1 MAPSATDGRFLPAKS
16 LAMASRSESFAAPS
30 VEHERRADGSHLL
43 RSTTRLGAFPASIG
57 SMLAWWAAER
67 PGRTFLAERDGDG
80 WRTATYAE
88 MFEAVRRI
96 ASGLLAMGLTRAT
109 PVAILSENSLAHASL
124 SLAALYAGIPVA
136 PISPAYSTQ
145 YGDLRRL
152 RFVLDALHPRMVFAD
167 DADRYRDALDAVDPA
182 ATIVSDR
189 GIVGRTGALT
199 LSDLLAT
206 GIAPDL
212 DEQHHAVAS
221 DDVAKILF
229 TSGSTGEPKGV
240 VNTHR
245 MLCSNQQSL
254 AQLWPFLTA
263 HDLVLVDW
271 LPWHHTFGGN
281 HNFNM
286 VLAHGGTLYIDD
298 GKPLPG
304 RFERSVLA
312 LEEHPPTVYFN
323 VPRGHRL
330 LVDALTAHPPFATQ
344 FFSQLRLIGNAAA
357 ALPHPTWNALREL
370 ARQYGSGD
378 VAVTGSWG
386 LTETAPMAT
395 AVHYALR
402 DPADIGLPGPG
413 TELLFVPFE
422 NKLEIRVRGPL
433 VTPGYWRR
441 DDLTAAA
448 FDDEGFYRTGDA
460 VRFADPADPAQGL
473 RFDGRIAENFKLG
486 SGSWV
491 DAGAVRLAVLAE
503 TGALVDEVVVAG
515 ETRDEIG
522 LLLFVG
528 SRARSEFDDD
538 DALRAA
544 VATLV
549 ARYNAAA
556 GGSSQRAAC
565 ALLAFDQLSPADGEI
580 TDKGSVNQ
588 RRVLDRRAAEIERM
602 FADPPPE
609 DAIVMRQRSPAPGAV
624 PPPERTRRRS

>member
-1 MAPSATDGRFLPAKS
+1 
-16 LAMASRSESFAAPS
+16 MASAPEFFAAPS
-30 VEHERRADGSHLL
+30 VEHERRADGSQLL
-43 RSTTRLGAFPASIG
+43 RSTTSLGAFPASIG
-57 SMLAWWAAER
+57 ALLARWAGER
-67 PGRTFLAERDGDG
+67 PDRPFLVERDGEG
-80 WRTATYAE
+80 WRAATYAQ

-96 ASGLLAMGLTRAT
+96 ASGLLGMGLSRTT
-109 PVAILSENSLAHASL
+109 PIAILSENSLAHASL

-152 RFVLDALHPRMVFAD
+152 RFVLEALQPRLVFAE
-167 DADRYRDALDAVDPA
+167 DADRYRDAFDAVDPA
-182 ATIVSDR
+182 VTIVSER
-189 GIVGRTGALT
+189 GAVSRPRAVT

-206 GIAPDL
+206 GIAPEL
-212 DEQHHAVAS
+212 DAVHATVAPG
-221 DDVAKILF
+221 DVAKILF

-240 VNTHR
+240 INTHR

-254 AQLWPFLTA
+254 AQLWPFLDA

-286 VLAHGGTLYIDD
+286 ALYHGGTLYIDD

-304 RFERSVLA
+304 RFERSIAA
-312 LEEHPPTVYFN
+312 LDEHPPTVYFN

-330 LVDALTAHPPFATQ
+330 LVDVLSAHASFATR
-344 FFSQLRLIGNAAA
+344 FFSRLRLIGNAAA
-357 ALPHPTWNALREL
+357 ALPHPTWTALREL
-370 ARQYGSGD
+370 ARRYGSGE

-395 AVHYALR
+395 AVHYPLR

-413 TELLFVPFE
+413 TELLFVPSE
-422 NKLEIRVRGPL
+422 HKLEIRVRGPL

-441 DDLTAAA
+441 DDLSASA
-448 FDDEGFYRTGDA
+448 FDADGFFKTGDA
-460 VRFADPADPAQGL
+460 VRFADPSDPAQGL
-473 RFDGRIAENFKLG
+473 RFDGRIAENFKLS
-486 SGSWV
+486 SGTWV

-503 TGALVDEVVVAG
+503 ASSLVDDVVVAG
-515 ETRDEIG
+515 ENLDEIG

-528 SRARSEFDDD
+528 SRARGEFDGD

-544 VATLV
+544 VAALLE
-549 ARYNAAA
+549 RYNAAA
-556 GGSSQRAAC
+556 GGSSQHAAR
-565 ALLAFDQLSPADGEI
+565 ALLAFDQLSAADGEI

-588 RRVLDRRAAEIERM
+588 RRVLARRADAVERLFAEPT
-602 FADPPPE
+602 APDT
-609 DAIVMRQRSPAPGAV
+609 IVMPAPVPAPGAA
-624 PPPERTRRRS
+624 R

>member
-1 MAPSATDGRFLPAKS
+1 
-16 LAMASRSESFAAPS
+16 MASPPEFFAAPS
-30 VEHERRADGSHLL
+30 VEHERRADGSQLL

-57 SMLAWWAAER
+57 AMLARWAAER
-67 PGRTFLAERDGDG
+67 PDRTFLAERDGDG
-80 WRTATYAE
+80 WRTATYGE

-96 ASGLLAMGLTRAT
+96 ASGLLEMGLTRAT
-109 PVAILSENSLAHASL
+109 PIAILSENSLAHASL

-136 PISPAYSTQ
+136 PISPAYSIQ
-145 YGDLRRL
+145 YDDLRRL
-152 RFVLDALHPRMVFAD
+152 RFVLDALQPRLVFVE
-167 DADRYRDALDAVDPA
+167 DADRYRDALGAVDA
-182 ATIVSDR
+182 SATIVSER
-189 GIVGRTGALT
+189 GVVERTGARA

-212 DEQHHAVAS
+212 DAQHHTVEP
-221 DDVAKILF
+221 DDVAKVLF

-254 AQLWPFLTA
+254 AQLWPFLAA

-304 RFERSVLA
+304 RFERSVAA
-312 LEEHPPTVYFN
+312 LDEHPPTVYFN

-330 LVDALTAHPPFATQ
+330 LVEALTAHPPFAAQ
-344 FFSQLRLIGNAAA
+344 FFSRLRLIGNAAA

-370 ARQYGSGD
+370 AQRYGSGD
-378 VAVTGSWG
+378 VAVTGEWG
-386 LTETAPMAT
+386 LTETSPMAT
-395 AVHYALR
+395 AVHYPLR

-422 NKLEIRVRGPL
+422 HKLEIRVRGPL
-433 VTPGYWRR
+433 VMPGYWRR
-441 DDLTAAA
+441 EDLTAAA
-448 FDDEGFYRTGDA
+448 FDDDGFYRTGDA
-460 VRFADPADPAQGL
+460 VRFADPSDPSQGL
-473 RFDGRIAENFKLG
+473 RFDGRIAENFKLSTG
-486 SGSWV
+486 TWV
-491 DAGAVRLAVLAE
+491 DAGAIRLAVLAE
-503 TGALVDEVVVAG
+503 TGSLVDEVVVAG

-522 LLLFVG
+522 LLLLVG
-528 SRARSEFDDD
+528 SRARTEFDDD

-544 VATLV
+544 VATLL
-549 ARYNAAA
+549 ARYNAAV
-556 GGSSQRAAC
+556 GGSSHHVAR

-588 RRVLDRRAAEIERM
+588 RRVLTRRAGEVERM
-602 FADPPPE
+602 FAEPPPA
-609 DAIVMRQRSPAPGAV
+609 DAIVMPQPAPAPAAAPSPA
-624 PPPERTRRRS
+624 RTPRRN

>member
-1 MAPSATDGRFLPAKS
+1 MEATATDGRSLPAKTFP
-16 LAMASRSESFAAPS
+16 MASSAEFFGVPS
-30 VEHERRADGSHLL
+30 VEHRRRPDGSQLL
-43 RSTTRLGAFPASIG
+43 RSTTPLGAFPPSAG
-57 SMLAWWAAER
+57 ALLARWARER
-67 PGRTFLAERDGDG
+67 PARTFLAERDGDD
-80 WRTATYAE
+80 WRSTTYAE
-88 MFEAVRRI
+88 MFEAVRRV
-96 ASGLLAMGLTRAT
+96 ASGLLALGLSRAT
-109 PVAILSENSLAHASL
+109 PIAILSENSLAHASL

-152 RFVLDALHPRMVFAD
+152 RFVLEALQPRLVFAE
-167 DADRYRDALDAVDPA
+167 DADRYRDALDAVDSA
-182 ATIVSDR
+182 AAIVFER
-189 GIVGRTGALT
+189 GAAPRADAVS

-206 GIAPDL
+206 SVAPALAALHDG
-212 DEQHHAVAS
+212 VGP

-254 AQLWPFLTA
+254 AQLWPFLGA
-263 HDLVLVDW
+263 HDLVMVDW

-286 VLAHGGTLYIDD
+286 VLFHGGTLYIDD

-304 RFERSVLA
+304 RFERSIAALA
-312 LEEHPPTVYFN
+312 EHQPTVYFN

-330 LVDALTAHPPFATQ
+330 LVDALSAHAPFAER
-344 FFSQLRLIGNAAA
+344 FFARLRLIGNAAA

-370 ARQYGSGD
+370 ARRYGTGE

-386 LTETAPMAT
+386 LTETSPMAT
-395 AVHYALR
+395 AVHYPLR

-422 NKLEIRVRGPL
+422 HKLEVRVRGPL

-441 DDLTAAA
+441 DDITAAA
-448 FDDEGFYRTGDA
+448 FDAEGFYRTGDA
-460 VRFADPADPAQGL
+460 VRFADPSDPARGL
-473 RFDGRIAENFKLG
+473 RFDGRIAENFKLS
-486 SGSWV
+486 SGTWV

-503 TGALVDEVVVAG
+503 AGALVDEVVVAG
-515 ETRDEIG
+515 ESRDEVG

-528 SRARSEFDDD
+528 PRARGEYEDD

-544 VATLV
+544 VTALL
-549 ARYNAAA
+549 ARYNFAA
-556 GGSSQRAAC
+556 GGSSHRAAR
-565 ALLAFDQLSPADGEI
+565 ALLAFDQLSAADGEI

-588 RRVLDRRAAEIERM
+588 RRVLARRAAEVERL
-602 FADPPPE
+602 FADPPGT
-609 DAIVMRQRSPAPGAV
+609 DTIVMA
-624 PPPERTRRRS
+624 